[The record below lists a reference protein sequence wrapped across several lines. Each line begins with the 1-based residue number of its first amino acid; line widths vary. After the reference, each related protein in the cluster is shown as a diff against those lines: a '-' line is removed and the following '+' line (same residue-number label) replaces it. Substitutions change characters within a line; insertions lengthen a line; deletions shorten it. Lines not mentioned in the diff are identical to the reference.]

1 MTELADFRKLTTAF
15 SQGWGGVVSSWRYS
29 TVIIPENPMSRSAR
43 LILSTAMIGAVAVPA
58 GAQPVDPAIPATGAV
73 LSVTAQ
79 GRTTRV
85 PDLATIRAG
94 VVAQAPTAAA
104 ALADDAARMQR
115 VLAALKKAG
124 IAPRD
129 IATASVG
136 LNPQYRY
143 VDNQPPVLTGYQ
155 ATDSVSI
162 RFRDIGRA
170 GPILDA
176 LVAEGA
182 NEIDGPS
189 LSLDDPDAALDE
201 ARTDA
206 VKRARARADLYAAAA
221 GLHVARIV
229 SIAEDGEN
237 AGGGGPQPMMFAR
250 AAMAKADTTIVPG
263 EKDVTV
269 TLSVRFVLQ

>member
-1 MTELADFRKLTTAF
+1 
-15 SQGWGGVVSSWRYS
+15 
-29 TVIIPENPMSRSAR
+29 MSRSAAR
-43 LILSTAMIGAVAVPA
+43 LILSATMIGAVAIPA
-58 GAQPVDPAIPATGAV
+58 VAQSVDPIPASGAV
-73 LSVTAQ
+73 LSVAAQ

-143 VDNQPPVLTGYQ
+143 VDNQPPALTGYK
-155 ATDSVSI
+155 ATNSVSI
-162 RFRDIGRA
+162 RFRDIARA

-182 NEIDGPS
+182 NQIDGPT

-221 GLHVARIV
+221 GLHVVRIV

-250 AAMAKADTTIVPG
+250 AAMAKADTIIAPG

-269 TLSVRFVLQ
+269 TLSVRFLLQ

>member
-1 MTELADFRKLTTAF
+1 MTELAAFRKLTTMF
-15 SQGWGGVVSSWRYS
+15 SRGLGGIVSSWRYS
-29 TVIIPENPMSRSAR
+29 TVIIPEKAMFRSAR
-43 LILSTAMIGAVAVPA
+43 LILSIAIIGAVAVPA
-58 GAQPVDPAIPATGAV
+58 CAQSADPIPATGAV
-73 LSVTAQ
+73 LSVSTQ

-155 ATDSVSI
+155 ATNSVSI
-162 RFRDIGRA
+162 RFHDIARA

-182 NEIDGPS
+182 NQIDGPS
-189 LSLDDPDAALDE
+189 LSIENPDAALDE

-206 VKRARARADLYAAAA
+206 VRRARARADLYAAAA
-221 GLHVARIV
+221 GLHVVRIA

-237 AGGGGPQPMMFAR
+237 AGGGGAQPMMFAR
-250 AAMAKADTTIVPG
+250 AVAKSDTVIAPG

>member
-1 MTELADFRKLTTAF
+1 MPIPTPIVPLALAL
-15 SQGWGGVVSSWRYS
+15 SLPAAMASPAAAQ
-29 TVIIPENPMSRSAR
+29 SAE
-43 LILSTAMIGAVAVPA
+43 PA
-58 GAQPVDPAIPATGAV
+58 APPSGTLLG
-73 LSVTAQ
+73 VTAQ

-115 VLAALKKAG
+115 VLAALRKAG

-136 LNPQYRY
+136 LSPQYRY
-143 VDNQPPVLTGYQ
+143 ADNQPPVLTGYQ
-155 ATDSVSI
+155 TTNSVSI
-162 RFRDIGRA
+162 RFRDIAKA

-182 NEIDGPS
+182 NQIDGPS

-206 VKRARARADLYAAAA
+206 VRRARTRAELYARAA
-221 GLHVARIV
+221 GLHVVRIV
-229 SIAEDGEN
+229 SMTEN
-237 AGGGGPQPMMFAR
+237 GDDTGGGGAQPMVFAR
-250 AAMAKADTTIVPG
+250 AMAKADTVIAPG

-269 TLSVRFVLQ
+269 TLSVRFLLE

>member
-1 MTELADFRKLTTAF
+1 MTLSIRSTGVAAASLLA
-15 SQGWGGVVSSWRYS
+15 VVPLLA
-29 TVIIPENPMSRSAR
+29 IA
-43 LILSTAMIGAVAVPA
+43 APA
-58 GAQPVDPAIPATGAV
+58 AAQSVDPMIPASGTV
-73 LSVTAQ
+73 LTVTAE

-94 VVAQAPTAAA
+94 VVAQAPTASA

-129 IATASVG
+129 IATASVA

-155 ATDSVSI
+155 ATNTVSI
-162 RFRDIGRA
+162 RFRDIAKA

-182 NEIDGPS
+182 NQIDGPN
-189 LSLDDPDAALDE
+189 LSLDNPDAALDE

-206 VKRARARADLYAAAA
+206 VHRARQRADLYATAA
-221 GLHVARIV
+221 GLHVVRIV
-229 SIAEDGEN
+229 SIAEQGEN
-237 AGGGGPQPMMFAR
+237 AGGGGAQPMMFAR
-250 AAMAKADTTIVPG
+250 AMAKADTVIAPG
-263 EKDVTV
+263 EKDVTA
-269 TLSVRFVLQ
+269 TLSVRFLLQ